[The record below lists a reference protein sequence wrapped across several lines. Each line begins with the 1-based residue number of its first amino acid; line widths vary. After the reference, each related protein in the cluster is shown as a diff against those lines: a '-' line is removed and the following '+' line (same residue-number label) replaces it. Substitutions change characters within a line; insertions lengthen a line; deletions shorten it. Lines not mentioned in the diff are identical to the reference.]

1 MWLMFIYY
9 SVGYAETSRGS
20 IRISTLNPTSHT
32 KIEPIHGVIVFL
44 QFILRNNQEKTVP
57 SYIFSGATTPI
68 KFRAF

>member
-1 MWLMFIYY
+1 MQKPEAGQFA
-9 SVGYAETSRGS
+9 SVLLT
-20 IRISTLNPTSHT
+20 PTSHT